1 MSPGVF
7 VGWIVVV
14 GFAATLIL
22 TLLGLVK
29 LVKMDPKYFSWLFRI
44 LIVEMIGAAFW
55 LFELEFQ
62 QPMLSFDPAIPFE
75 VYLFDGTGEP
85 LGETRLVLGDET
97 ERTFNTTDVV
107 FDIPRDFEI
116 EDDQLLIMSRRANHQ
131 LGRIS
136 VEELSREA
144 SADLLSFQENLSLGI
159 HYSECVDD
167 TCQQRR
173 DPNRAVIHLL
183 AALTTDEDREND
195 HESAARQLFYLQ
207 NELQTCEAFGT
218 LTSEIEMHIAVG
230 TALTGGPPHRSQRAL
245 LTHWAPTSGHDAQS
259 LFGVRVQNTNR
270 WKPAVGQTVHA
281 LPGHPVSLAPLP

>member
-1 MSPGVF
+1 MLPSGY
-7 VGWIVVV
+7 
-14 GFAATLIL
+14 L
-22 TLLGLVK
+22 
-29 LVKMDPKYFSWLFRI
+29 SWSSNSRCSVSIPRF
-44 LIVEMIGAAFW
+44 
-55 LFELEFQ
+55 
-62 QPMLSFDPAIPFE
+62 PFE

-218 LTSEIEMHIAVG
+218 LTSEIEMHRPNPYRYTEMADSYLAM
-230 TALTGGPPHRSQRAL
+230 ALYLRELSPDDRQAARELALQNMLWFLSWPQEETDLFRRVNMEAIELSVLLFGNKHPVTVAL
-245 LTHWAPTSGHDAQS
+245 LSNNRQQ
-259 LFGVRVQNTNR
+259 LEEVRDDIRATFPCTDSNR
-270 WKPAVGQTVHA
+270 
-281 LPGHPVSLAPLP
+281 